1 MTVKNKKT
9 VWLLAIDD
17 HREAMNYYICDSIE
31 IARKLFEETV
41 RENYFDGTLE
51 EEKELKEQLEN
62 DAGGEWLH
70 TDDFVSFY
78 PYEILTKED
87 V

>member
-17 HREAMNYYICDSIE
+17 RREATNYYICDSIE
-31 IARKLFEETV
+31 TARRLFEETV
-41 RENYFDGTLE
+41 RENYFDGTSE
-51 EEKELKEQLEN
+51 EEKELEEQLEN
-62 DAGGEWLH
+62 DAGGEWLYA
-70 TDDFVSFY
+70 DNFVSFY
-78 PYEILTKED
+78 PYEILTRED

>member
-1 MTVKNKKT
+1 MATKNEKT
-9 VWLLAIDD
+9 IWLVVTDD
-17 HREAMNYYICDSIE
+17 HRCDTTYEICDSVE
-31 IARKLFEETV
+31 TAHKLFEMIV
-41 RENYFDGTLE
+41 RENYFDGTQE

-62 DAGGEWLH
+62 NAGGEWLH

>member
-1 MTVKNKKT
+1 MADTNRKE
-9 VWLLAIDD
+9 VWLLVIDD
-17 HREAMNYYICDSIE
+17 HREAMNYCICDSIKT
-31 IARKLFEETV
+31 ARKLFEETV
-41 RENYFDGTLE
+41 RENYFYGTPE

-62 DAGGEWLH
+62 DAGGEWLS